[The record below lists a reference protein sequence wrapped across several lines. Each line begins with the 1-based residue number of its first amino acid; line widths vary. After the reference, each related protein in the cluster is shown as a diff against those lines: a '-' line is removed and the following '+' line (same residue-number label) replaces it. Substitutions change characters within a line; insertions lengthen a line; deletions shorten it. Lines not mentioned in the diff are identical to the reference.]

1 MTWLIH
7 DYETEN
13 YEYCGSLASPHDP
26 RNYLVAT
33 GWCID
38 NQPVQYEYYR
48 NPEDAAK
55 SDWFAKALEGQKVYV
70 AHNATFE
77 IHWNLKVYGDV
88 FLKWLKDGGR
98 IWCTQLAEFLLT
110 HQLELYPRLEDTAVK
125 YGGTKKVDEVKLLW
139 QAGYKTSEIDEALLI
154 EYLADEY
161 CGDVANTRLVCFK
174 QVAEAKRRGMY
185 EMMQMRMDG
194 LLFNA
199 IATYNGLYV
208 NAEIAAA
215 NQKEQEARIVE
226 IKASILGDLPSD
238 LPEELNF
245 SFTSGYHMS
254 AFLYGGTVK
263 YDKKVS
269 YDPVKYDQIAA
280 YELLEPDDLGGGVSY
295 IPVDDW
301 NKNPYQEGYT
311 VTVFKSGKN
320 KGIPKVFK
328 IDSEVEKL
336 KWGTGEYLFKGLIDL
351 NALPDV
357 AKEQFLGKR
366 ADFRGARNL
375 VCGTPVYSTSK
386 DALTLLKVH
395 GMTQANALIEL
406 AALEKDTGTYYL
418 RTDASGK
425 QSGML
430 QFVEPTG
437 IIHHQLNACAT
448 VTTRLSGSRPNL
460 QNLPRDGTSKVKSMF
475 TSRFGTSGRI
485 VEVDY
490 TALEVVTLAS
500 IADDIN
506 LLEQLIKGTDMH
518 CYRLAFKLGEPYEEV
533 YKKCHDKSHPEHK
546 QYKDLRTAI
555 KTPSFADQYGA
566 TEYGV
571 AYAAGCSVEFAREF
585 QENEAKLF
593 PQAKAYASTVVRPA
607 VEATGLLAPMEREM
621 NERGEWKVFRRGY
634 FQAKGG
640 TCYSFRQF
648 PKYID
653 GREFYDY
660 KDTQIA
666 NYWCQGEASF
676 IVQVA
681 CGRTLRWLLE
691 NDFFD
696 DQAIPINTV
705 HDAIYEDC
713 ATEELGKLVGIKTAE
728 IMASTPAWMAD
739 RIPAYKEWRY
749 HSTPFP
755 AACEMGADMM
765 NKVAIN

>member
-1 MTWLIH
+1 MTWCVIDL
-7 DYETEN
+7 ETQN
-13 YEYCGSLASPHDP
+13 YEYHGSLASPHDP
-26 RNYLVAT
+26 RNYIVAS

-48 NPEDAAK
+48 TPEEAAS
-55 SDWFAKALEGQKVYV
+55 SDWLERALKDQQVLV
-70 AHNATFE
+70 AFNATFE
-77 IHWNLKVYGDV
+77 IHWLMHYYKDTLMA
-88 FLKWLKDGGR
+88 FLKRGGR
-98 IWCTQLAEFLLT
+98 IYCPQLAEFLLT

-154 EYLADEY
+154 EYLADEH

-226 IKASILGDLPSD
+226 IKASILDDLPSD

-269 YDPVKYDQIAA
+269 YEPKKYIKVDA
-280 YELLEPDDLGGGVSY
+280 YEWTLSDGIVVYIPTEEAPDDLRSSC
-295 IPVDDW
+295 
-301 NKNPYQEGYT
+301 
-311 VTVFKSGKN
+311 TVFKSGKN
-320 KGIPKVFK
+320 KGIRKPFKV
-328 IDSEVEKL
+328 DTDVELL
-336 KWGTGEYLFKGLIDL
+336 KWGTGEYRFKGLIDL

-386 DALTLLKVH
+386 DALTLLQVH

-500 IADDIN
+500 IADDDN

-566 TEYGV
+566 SEYGV

-696 DQAIPINTV
+696 GQAIPINTV

-713 ATEELGKLVGIKTAE
+713 ATEELGKLVGVKTSE
-728 IMASTPAWMAD
+728 IMASTPAWMAE

-755 AACEMGADMM
+755 AAAEMGTDMM

>member
-88 FLKWLKDGGR
+88 FLKWLKDGGK
-98 IWCTQLAEFLLT
+98 IWCTQLGEFLLT

-154 EYLADEY
+154 EYLADEH

-238 LPEELNF
+238 LPDELNF

-269 YDPVKYDQIAA
+269 YEPKKYEQIEA
-280 YELLEPDDLGGGVSY
+280 YEVVTPEWYGGIQDY
-295 IPVDDW
+295 ISIDKWLVRQDKADFILTTY
-301 NKNPYQEGYT
+301 KA
-311 VTVFKSGKN
+311 GKN
-320 KGIPKVFK
+320 KGQPKVFK
-328 IDSEVEKL
+328 INSDVEKL
-336 KWGTGEYLFKGLIDL
+336 KWGTGEYTFKGLIDL

-386 DALTLLKVH
+386 DALTLLQVH

-460 QNLPRDGTSKVKSMF
+460 QNIPRGGTSRVKATF
-475 TSRFGTSGRI
+475 TSRFGVDGRLT
-485 VEVDY
+485 ENDY
-490 TALEVVTLAS
+490 GALEVVALAAIS
-500 IADDIN
+500 GDMN
-506 LLEQLIKGTDMH
+506 LLNQLIAGTDMH
-518 CYRLAFKLGEPYEEV
+518 CYRLAEQLGEPYDEV
-533 YKKCHDKSHPEHK
+533 LLKCKDKHHPEHSK
-546 QYKDLRTAI
+546 YDEMRTAI
-555 KTPSFADQYGA
+555 KPKAFANQYGA
-566 TEYGV
+566 SAMGIAIATGCTVE
-571 AYAAGCSVEFAREF
+571 AAELFKEVER
-585 QENEAKLF
+585 NLF
-593 PQAKAYASTVVRPA
+593 PESSTFAERVIRPE
-607 VEATGLLAPMEREM
+607 VERTGMLEPMEREM
-621 NERGEWKVFRRGY
+621 NERGEWKPFRRGF

-640 TCYSFRQF
+640 TCYPFRQY
-648 PKYID
+648 PKWFE
-653 GREFYDY
+653 GREYYDY

-666 NYWCQGEASF
+666 NYVIQGESSF
-676 IVQVA
+676 IVQTA
-681 CGRTLRWLLE
+681 CGRVIRHLLE
-691 NDFFD
+691 QDFYGGD
-696 DQAIPINTV
+696 VLPVNTV
-705 HDAIYEDC
+705 HDCIVSDC
-713 ATEELGKLVGIKTAE
+713 KTADLAKMVGKVIAD
-728 IMASTPAWMAD
+728 IMISTPTWMCE
-739 RIPAYKEWRY
+739 RIPAYKDWNY
-749 HSTPFP
+749 HTTPFT
-755 AACEMGADMM
+755 ASGEYGISMMEMEHID
-765 NKVAIN
+765 

>member
-1 MTWLIH
+1 MTWCVIDL
-7 DYETEN
+7 ETQN
-13 YEYCGSLASPHDP
+13 YEYRGSLASPHDP
-26 RNYLVAT
+26 RNYIVAS

-48 NPEDAAK
+48 TPEEAVS
-55 SDWFAKALEGQKVYV
+55 SDWLERALKDQQVLV
-70 AHNATFE
+70 AFNATFE
-77 IHWNLKVYGDV
+77 IHWLMHYYKDTLMA
-88 FLKWLKDGGR
+88 FLKRGGR
-98 IWCTQLAEFLLT
+98 IYCPQLAEFLLT

-154 EYLADEY
+154 EYLADEH

-226 IKASILGDLPSD
+226 IKASILDDLPSD

-269 YDPVKYDQIAA
+269 YDPVKYDQVEA
-280 YELLEPDDLGGGVSY
+280 YEWTD
-295 IPVDDW
+295 PVDGHTELHPIADFTELS
-301 NKNPYQEGYT
+301 NI
-311 VTVFKSGKN
+311 TVFKSGKN
-320 KGIPKVFK
+320 KGIPKIFK
-328 IDSEVEKL
+328 IDSDVEKL
-336 KWGTGEYLFKGLIDL
+336 KWGTGEYTFKGLIDL

-386 DALTLLKVH
+386 DALTLLQVH

-500 IADDIN
+500 IADDDN

-566 TEYGV
+566 SEYGV

-621 NERGEWKVFRRGY
+621 NERSEWKVFRRGY

-640 TCYSFRQF
+640 TCYSFRQY

-696 DQAIPINTV
+696 GQAIPINTV

-713 ATEELGKLVGIKTAE
+713 ATEELGKLVGVKTSE
-728 IMASTPAWMAD
+728 IMASTPAWMAE

-755 AACEMGADMM
+755 AAAEMGTDMM

>member
-48 NPEDAAK
+48 NPEDASK

-88 FLKWLKDGGR
+88 FLKWLKDGGK

-125 YGGTKKVDEVKLLW
+125 YGGTKKVDEVKMLW

-154 EYLADEY
+154 EYLADEH

-254 AFLYGGTVK
+254 AFLYGGTIK

-269 YDPVKYDQIAA
+269 YDPVKYDQVEA
-280 YELLEPDDLGGGVSY
+280 YEWTD
-295 IPVDDW
+295 PVDGHTELHPIADFTELS
-301 NKNPYQEGYT
+301 NI
-311 VTVFKSGKN
+311 TVFKSGKN
-320 KGIPKVFK
+320 KGIPKIFK
-328 IDSEVEKL
+328 VDSDVEKL
-336 KWGTGEYLFKGLIDL
+336 KWGTGEYVFKGLIDL

-460 QNLPRDGTSKVKSMF
+460 QNIPRGGTSRVKATF
-475 TSRFGTSGRI
+475 TSRFGVDGRLT
-485 VEVDY
+485 ENDY
-490 TALEVVTLAS
+490 GALEVVALAAIS
-500 IADDIN
+500 GDTN
-506 LLEQLIKGTDMH
+506 LLNQLIAGTDMH
-518 CYRLAFKLGEPYEEV
+518 CYRLAAQLGEPYDEV
-533 YKKCHDKSHPEHK
+533 LLKCKDKHHPEHSK
-546 QYKDLRTAI
+546 YDDMRTAM
-555 KTPSFADQYGA
+555 KPKAFANQYGA
-566 TEYGV
+566 SAMGIAIATGCTVE
-571 AYAAGCSVEFAREF
+571 AAELFKEGER
-585 QENEAKLF
+585 NLF
-593 PQAKAYASTVVRPA
+593 PESSTFAERVIRPE
-607 VEATGLLAPMEREM
+607 VERTGMLEPMEREM
-621 NERGEWKVFRRGY
+621 NERGERKPFRRGF

-640 TCYSFRQF
+640 TCYPFRQY
-648 PKYID
+648 PKWFE
-653 GREFYDY
+653 GREYYDY

-666 NYWCQGEASF
+666 NYVIQGESSF
-676 IVQVA
+676 IVQTA
-681 CGRTLRWLLE
+681 CGRVIRHLLE
-691 NDFFD
+691 HDFYGGD
-696 DQAIPINTV
+696 VLPVNTV
-705 HDAIYEDC
+705 HDCIVSDC
-713 ATEELGKLVGIKTAE
+713 KTADLAKMVGKVIAD
-728 IMASTPAWMAD
+728 IMVSTPTWMCE
-739 RIPAYKEWRY
+739 RIPAYKDWNY
-749 HSTPFP
+749 HTTPFT
-755 AACEMGADMM
+755 ASGEYGISMMEMEH
-765 NKVAIN
+765 IE

>member
-1 MTWLIH
+1 MTWCVIDL
-7 DYETEN
+7 ETNN
-13 YEYCGSLASPHDP
+13 YEYHGSLASPHDP
-26 RNYLVAT
+26 RNYIVAS

-48 NPEDAAK
+48 TPEEAAS
-55 SDWFAKALEGQKVYV
+55 SDWLERALKDQQVLV
-70 AHNATFE
+70 AFNATFE
-77 IHWNLKVYGDV
+77 IHWLMHYYKDTLMA
-88 FLKWLKDGGR
+88 FLKRGGR
-98 IWCTQLAEFLLT
+98 IYCPQLAEFLLT

-154 EYLADEY
+154 EYLADEH

-226 IKASILGDLPSD
+226 IKASILDDLPSD

-254 AFLYGGTVK
+254 AFLYGGTIK

-269 YDPVKYDQIAA
+269 YDPVKYDQIEA
-280 YELLEPDDLGGGVSY
+280 YEYKSSDPSK
-295 IPVDDW
+295 PV
-301 NKNPYQEGYT
+301 GYVPVGHASIWT
-311 VTVFKSGKN
+311 TDYTLTIFKAGKN
-320 KGIPKVFK
+320 KGQPKVFK
-328 IDSEVEKL
+328 IDSDVEKL
-336 KWGTGEYLFKGLIDL
+336 KWGTGEYTFKGLIDL

-500 IADDIN
+500 IADDDN

-566 TEYGV
+566 SEYGV

-666 NYWCQGEASF
+666 NYGIQGEASF

-681 CGRTLRWLLE
+681 CGRTLRWMLE
-691 NDFFD
+691 QDFFGG
-696 DQAIPINTV
+696 QALPINTV
-705 HDAIYEDC
+705 HDAIYADC
-713 ATEELGKLVGIKTAE
+713 ATDDLGRLVGLKVSE
-728 IMASTPAWMAD
+728 IMASTPKWMCEK
-739 RIPAYKEWRY
+739 IPAYKEWRY
-749 HSTPFP
+749 DTTPFP
-755 AACEMGADMM
+755 AACEYGMDMM
-765 NKVAIN
+765 NKIEIT

>member
-1 MTWLIH
+1 MTWCVIDL
-7 DYETEN
+7 ETNN
-13 YEYCGSLASPHDP
+13 YEYHGSLASPHDP
-26 RNYLVAT
+26 RNYIVAS

-48 NPEDAAK
+48 TPEEAAN
-55 SDWFAKALEGQKVYV
+55 SDWLERALKDQQVLV
-70 AHNATFE
+70 AFNATFE
-77 IHWNLKVYGDV
+77 IHWLMHYYKDTLMA
-88 FLKWLKDGGR
+88 FLKRGGR
-98 IWCTQLAEFLLT
+98 IYCPQLAEFLLT

-154 EYLADEY
+154 EYLADDH

-226 IKASILGDLPSD
+226 IKASILDDLPSD

-269 YDPVKYDQIAA
+269 YEPKKYIKVDA
-280 YELLEPDDLGGGVSY
+280 YEYSDGTHITVDVFDRCTSGIDQGEILKDL
-295 IPVDDW
+295 I
-301 NKNPYQEGYT
+301 
-311 VTVFKSGKN
+311 VFKSGKN
-320 KGIPKVFK
+320 KGLPKVFK
-328 IDSEVEKL
+328 VDTDDELL
-336 KWGTGEYLFKGLIDL
+336 KWGTGEYTFKGLIDL
-351 NALPDV
+351 NALPAV

-566 TEYGV
+566 SEYGV

-593 PQAKAYASTVVRPA
+593 PQAKAYASTVVRPD
-607 VEATGLLAPMEREM
+607 VETTGLLAPMEREM

-666 NYWCQGEASF
+666 NYGIQGEASF

-681 CGRTLRWLLE
+681 CGRTLRWMLE
-691 NDFFD
+691 QDFFGG
-696 DQAIPINTV
+696 QALPINTV
-705 HDAIYEDC
+705 HDAIYADC
-713 ATEELGKLVGIKTAE
+713 ATDDLGRLVGLKVSE
-728 IMASTPAWMAD
+728 IMASTPKWMCEK
-739 RIPAYKEWRY
+739 IPAYKEWRY
-749 HSTPFP
+749 DTTPFP
-755 AACEMGADMM
+755 AACEYGTDMM
-765 NKVAIN
+765 NKIEIT

>member
-1 MTWLIH
+1 MTWCVIDL
-7 DYETEN
+7 ETQN
-13 YEYCGSLASPHDP
+13 YEYHGSLASPHDP
-26 RNYLVAT
+26 RNYIVAS

-38 NQPVQYEYYR
+38 NQPVQHEYYR
-48 NPEDAAK
+48 TPEEAAS
-55 SDWFAKALEGQKVYV
+55 SDWLERALKGQQVLV
-70 AHNATFE
+70 AFNATFE
-77 IHWNLKVYGDV
+77 IHWLMHYYKDTLMA
-88 FLKWLKDGGR
+88 FLKRGGR
-98 IWCTQLAEFLLT
+98 IYCPQLAEFLLT

-154 EYLADEY
+154 EYLADDH

-226 IKASILGDLPSD
+226 IKASILDDLPSD

-254 AFLYGGTVK
+254 AFLYGGTIK

-269 YDPVKYDQIAA
+269 YEPKKYIKVDC
-280 YELLEPDDLGGGVSY
+280 YEYLDGSHITVDVFDRCTSAINQGEILKDLV
-295 IPVDDW
+295 
-301 NKNPYQEGYT
+301 
-311 VTVFKSGKN
+311 VFKSGKN
-320 KGIPKVFK
+320 KGLPKVFK
-328 IDSEVEKL
+328 VDTDDELL
-336 KWGTGEYLFKGLIDL
+336 KWGTGEYTFKGLIDL

-375 VCGTPVYSTSK
+375 GCGTPVYSTSK

-460 QNLPRDGTSKVKSMF
+460 QNIPRGGTSRVKATL
-475 TSRFGTSGRI
+475 TSRFGVDGRLT
-485 VEVDY
+485 ENDY
-490 TALEVVTLAS
+490 GALEVVALAAIS
-500 IADDIN
+500 GDMN
-506 LLEQLIKGTDMH
+506 LLNQLIAGTDMH
-518 CYRLAFKLGEPYEEV
+518 CYRLAEQLGEPYDEV
-533 YKKCHDKSHPEHK
+533 LLKCKDKHHPEHSK
-546 QYKDLRTAI
+546 YDEMRTAI
-555 KTPSFADQYGA
+555 KPKAFANQYGA
-566 TEYGV
+566 SAMGIAMATGCTVE
-571 AYAAGCSVEFAREF
+571 AAELFKEVER
-585 QENEAKLF
+585 NLF
-593 PQAKAYASTVVRPA
+593 PESSTFAERVIRPE
-607 VEATGLLAPMEREM
+607 VERTGMLEPMEREM
-621 NERGEWKVFRRGY
+621 NERGEWKPFRRGF

-640 TCYSFRQF
+640 TCYPFRQY
-648 PKYID
+648 PKWFE
-653 GREFYDY
+653 GREYYDY

-666 NYWCQGEASF
+666 NYVIQGESSF
-676 IVQVA
+676 IVQTA
-681 CGRTLRWLLE
+681 CGRVIRHLLE
-691 NDFFD
+691 HDFYGGD
-696 DQAIPINTV
+696 VLPINTV
-705 HDAIYEDC
+705 HDCIVSDC
-713 ATEELGKLVGIKTAE
+713 KTADLAKMVGKVIAD
-728 IMASTPAWMAD
+728 IMISTPTWMCE
-739 RIPAYKEWRY
+739 RIPAYKDWNY
-749 HSTPFP
+749 HTTPFT
-755 AACEMGADMM
+755 ASGEYGISMMEMEH
-765 NKVAIN
+765 IE

>member
-1 MTWLIH
+1 MTWCVIDL
-7 DYETEN
+7 ETQN
-13 YEYCGSLASPHDP
+13 YEYHGSLASPHDP
-26 RNYLVAT
+26 RNYIVAS

-48 NPEDAAK
+48 TPEEAVS
-55 SDWFAKALEGQKVYV
+55 SDWLERALKDQQVLV
-70 AHNATFE
+70 AFNATFE
-77 IHWNLKVYGDV
+77 IHWLMHYYKDTLMA
-88 FLKWLKDGGR
+88 FLKRGGR
-98 IWCTQLAEFLLT
+98 IYCPQLAEFLLT

-154 EYLADEY
+154 EYLADEH

-208 NAEIAAA
+208 NADIAAA

-226 IKASILGDLPSD
+226 IKASILDDLPSD

-269 YDPVKYDQIAA
+269 YDPVKYDQIEA
-280 YELLEPDDLGGGVSY
+280 YEYVHKSGVAYYVPLSSEV
-295 IPVDDW
+295 IPSR
-301 NKNPYQEGYT
+301 YHTSAYT
-311 VTVFKSGKN
+311 QTVFKSGKN

-328 IDSEVEKL
+328 IDSDVEKL
-336 KWGTGEYLFKGLIDL
+336 KWGTGEYTFKGLIDL
-351 NALPDV
+351 NVLPDV

-500 IADDIN
+500 IADDDN

-566 TEYGV
+566 SEYGV

-607 VEATGLLAPMEREM
+607 VEATGMLAPMEREM

-666 NYWCQGEASF
+666 NYGIQGEASF

-696 DQAIPINTV
+696 GQAIPINTV

-713 ATEELGKLVGIKTAE
+713 ATEELGKLVGVKTSE
-728 IMASTPAWMAD
+728 IMASTPAWMAE
-739 RIPAYKEWRY
+739 RIPTYKEWRY

-755 AACEMGADMM
+755 AAAEMGTDMM

>member
-1 MTWLIH
+1 MTWCVIDL
-7 DYETEN
+7 ETN
-13 YEYCGSLASPHDP
+13 NHEYHGSLASPHDH
-26 RNYLVAT
+26 RNYIVAS

-48 NPEDAAK
+48 TPEEAAS
-55 SDWFAKALEGQKVYV
+55 SDWLERALKDQQVLV
-70 AHNATFE
+70 AFNATFE
-77 IHWNLKVYGDV
+77 IHWLMHYYKDTLMA
-88 FLKWLKDGGR
+88 FLKRGGR
-98 IWCTQLAEFLLT
+98 IYCPQLAEFLLT

-154 EYLADEY
+154 EYLADEH

-226 IKASILGDLPSD
+226 IKASILDDLPSD

-254 AFLYGGTVK
+254 AFLYGGTIK

-269 YDPVKYDQIAA
+269 YEPKKYIKVDA
-280 YELLEPDDLGGGVSY
+280 YEWTLSDGMVVYIPTEEAPDDLMSSC
-295 IPVDDW
+295 
-301 NKNPYQEGYT
+301 
-311 VTVFKSGKN
+311 TVFKSGKN
-320 KGIPKVFK
+320 KGIRKPFKV
-328 IDSEVEKL
+328 DTDAELL
-336 KWGTGEYLFKGLIDL
+336 KWGTGEYTFKGLIDL

-375 VCGTPVYSTSK
+375 GCGTPVYSTSK

-448 VTTRLSGSRPNL
+448 VTGRLSGSRP
-460 QNLPRDGTSKVKSMF
+460 
-475 TSRFGTSGRI
+475 
-485 VEVDY
+485 
-490 TALEVVTLAS
+490 
-500 IADDIN
+500 
-506 LLEQLIKGTDMH
+506 
-518 CYRLAFKLGEPYEEV
+518 
-533 YKKCHDKSHPEHK
+533 
-546 QYKDLRTAI
+546 
-555 KTPSFADQYGA
+555 
-566 TEYGV
+566 
-571 AYAAGCSVEFAREF
+571 
-585 QENEAKLF
+585 
-593 PQAKAYASTVVRPA
+593 
-607 VEATGLLAPMEREM
+607 
-621 NERGEWKVFRRGY
+621 
-634 FQAKGG
+634 
-640 TCYSFRQF
+640 
-648 PKYID
+648 
-653 GREFYDY
+653 
-660 KDTQIA
+660 
-666 NYWCQGEASF
+666 
-676 IVQVA
+676 
-681 CGRTLRWLLE
+681 
-691 NDFFD
+691 
-696 DQAIPINTV
+696 
-705 HDAIYEDC
+705 
-713 ATEELGKLVGIKTAE
+713 
-728 IMASTPAWMAD
+728 
-739 RIPAYKEWRY
+739 
-749 HSTPFP
+749 
-755 AACEMGADMM
+755 
-765 NKVAIN
+765 